1 MHTTTGSGDD
11 STKPVVTF
19 SNDPEPADILL
30 NETTILQCNISIPAK
45 TYLRRRR
52 TGWIINGV
60 KLELVIP
67 QHPEC
72 DLNSSLWGSDSEV

>member
-19 SNDPEPADILL
+19 SSDPGPADIFL
-30 NETTILQCNISIPAK
+30 NETTRLQCNISIPAK

-52 TGWIINGV
+52 TGWIVNGV
-60 KLELVIP
+60 KLESVIP

-72 DLNSSLWGSDSEV
+72 DSNPSLGGPDSEV